1 MDKTEDFLISHRKP
15 LMLIL
20 ALILM
25 GGIFCYTRL
34 QTSLFP
40 EITFPKI
47 KVIADAG
54 LQPVNKMMIT
64 VTKPL
69 ENAIKQVPDLQ
80 VVRSTTSRGSCE
92 ISAFM
97 SWSADIDL
105 SKQQI
110 ESQISKIKN
119 ELPADVNISVEKMNP
134 SILPVSGYTLES
146 HSRSPIEL
154 KQIAT
159 FTVKPFLSQVSGIS
173 EIRVIGGKTKEYWLV
188 LNREKMTSLS
198 LTPDQISNTLS
209 QTNFIKSEGYLAD
222 YKMLY
227 LTVTDA
233 SVNAKDQLQNLVISN
248 NRKRVI
254 QLKDIADIQISE
266 GIEYTKINANGHEGV
281 LIAVIKQPNTNL
293 ISLSNDMAQKVAALQ
308 KLLPKDVTIKPYYIQ
323 ADFVNDSVKSVTDS
337 VWIGLLLAIIVAIIF
352 LRSLKA
358 SATILITIPVTLGLT
373 LIVLYVIGY
382 TFNIMTLGAIA
393 AAIGLIIDD
402 AIVVVEQIHRTHEEH
417 PEQPTNKLLKKAID
431 YLLPAMVGSSLST
444 MVIFIPFLL
453 MSGVAGAYFK
463 VMTNTMIITLVCSF
477 FVTWI
482 GLPVI
487 YLMLTRNHLGH
498 ASDKKEEVHEVKKQ
512 KWVSFFILRPLMSI
526 IIIIGLIVVIVLIP
540 SQLQTGFLP
549 DMDEGSIVLD
559 YSSPPGT
566 SLEETDRMLR
576 EVEKIIVKEP
586 DVAAY
591 SRRTGTQMGFFIT
604 EPNTGDYLIQLKK
617 NREKTTEEVISDLRG
632 KIAASQP
639 VLAQR
644 IDFGQVITDMLG
656 DLMSSTQPI
665 EVKVFGSDQQ
675 ILQNLSKQ
683 IAAQVTAVKGTADV
697 FDGIVIAG
705 PSVSI
710 IPNYAKLAQ
719 YNISPSSLQ
728 FQAQTALE
736 GNVVGNLYET
746 QQLVPIRLVYPG
758 NRYLSINGIKNLNLF
773 LSNGKPISINDLATV
788 ELKPGDAEINRQDLQ
803 SMGVIT
809 ARLENSDLGSVI
821 PAIQKNIAQNVNLP
835 QGYHVEY
842 GGAYA
847 EQQQSFKELLI
858 ILITSSLLVFCVILF
873 LFKQFRIA
881 ILILIVAVLG
891 IGGSFLAL
899 FITKTPLNVGSY
911 TGLIM
916 IVGIIGE
923 NAIFTFL
930 QFKQRAIENQSKK
943 MDKSIDEAIVYSI
956 STRLRPKL
964 MTALGAIIALTP
976 LALGIGAGA
985 QLHQPL
991 AIAVIG
997 GFLAALPLL
1006 LIVLPSMMRIFY
1018 RNYDFK
1024 SSNGLNNSNS

>member
-1 MDKTEDFLISHRKP
+1 MATETKLDKTENYFIFYRKP
-15 LMLIL
+15 LLLIL
-20 ALILM
+20 ALIII
-25 GGIFCYTRL
+25 GGIYSYTRL
-34 QTSLFP
+34 PTSLFP

-47 KVIADAG
+47 KIIADEG

-80 VVRSTTSRGSCE
+80 IVRSTTSRGSAE
-92 ISAFM
+92 ISAYM
-97 SWSADIDL
+97 DWSANIDL
-105 SKQQI
+105 SKEQI
-110 ESQISKIKN
+110 ESQISKIRGD
-119 ELPADVNISVEKMNP
+119 LPADVTISVEKMNP

-146 HSRSPIEL
+146 HNKSPIEL
-154 KQIAT
+154 KEIAT
-159 FTVKPFLSQVSGIS
+159 FTVKPFLSQVSGVS
-173 EIRVIGGKTKEYWLV
+173 EIRVIGGKTKEYWLL
-188 LNREKMTSLS
+188 LNRAKMSELS
-198 LTPDQISNTLS
+198 LTPDMINTALS
-209 QTNFIKSEGYLAD
+209 ATNFVKSEGYLSD

-227 LTVTDA
+227 LTITDA
-233 SVNAKDQLQNLVISN
+233 TVNNKEQLENLIINN

-254 QLKDIADIQISE
+254 QLKDVASIQISE
-266 GIEYTKINANGHEGV
+266 GVEYTKINANGHDGV

-293 ISLSNDMAQKVAALQ
+293 ISLAKDMELKVTALR
-308 KLLPKDVTIKPYYIQ
+308 KLLPEGVTIKPYYVQ

-352 LRSLKA
+352 LRSFKA
-358 SATILITIPVTLGLT
+358 SAVILITIPVTLFLT
-373 LIVLYVIGY
+373 LIVLYTIGY

-417 PEQPTNKLLKKAID
+417 PDEPTRHLLKKAID
-431 YLLPAMVGSSLST
+431 YLFPAMLGSSIST
-444 MVIFIPFLL
+444 IVIFIPFLL
-453 MSGVAGAYFK
+453 MTGVAGAYFK

-487 YLMLTRNHLGH
+487 YLFLTRDQHGH
-498 ASDKKEEVHEVKKQ
+498 KATNKKEDHTVKRQ
-512 KWVSFFILRPLMSI
+512 KWVSFFILRPYLSI
-526 IIIIGLIVVIVLIP
+526 VIIIGLIAVIVFIP
-540 SQLQTGFLP
+540 STLKTGFLP

-559 YSSPPGT
+559 YNSPPGT

-586 DVAAY
+586 DVEAY

-604 EPNTGDYLIQLKK
+604 EPNRGDYLIQLKK
-617 NREKTTEEVISDLRG
+617 KRDKTTEEVTSDIRQ
-632 KIAASQP
+632 KITSTQP
-639 VLAQR
+639 ALTV
-644 IDFGQVITDMLG
+644 DFGQVITDMLG
-656 DLMSSTQPI
+656 DLMESPQPI
-665 EVKVFGSDQQ
+665 EIKVFGEDKK
-675 ILQNLSKQ
+675 ILQSLSKQ
-683 IAAQVTAVKGTADV
+683 IATQVSAVKGTADV
-697 FDGIVIAG
+697 FNGIVIAG

-710 IPNYAKLAQ
+710 VPNYSKLAQ
-719 YNISPSSLQ
+719 YNLTPSNLQ

-736 GNVVGNLYET
+736 GNVVGNLYEQ
-746 QQLVPIRLVYPG
+746 QQLPVIRMVYPG
-758 NRYLSINGIKNLNLF
+758 NRYLSINNIENLNVF
-773 LSNGKPISINDLATV
+773 LPNGKLIPINQLATV
-788 ELKPGDAEINRQDLQ
+788 QLSPGDAEINRQDLQ

-809 ARLENSDLGSVI
+809 ARLDNSDLGSVI
-821 PAIQKNIAQNVNLP
+821 PAIQKNIVKNITLP
-835 QGYHVEY
+835 LGYHVEY

-847 EQQQSFKELLI
+847 QQQQSFKELLI
-858 ILITSSLLVFCVILF
+858 ILITASLLVFGVILF

-881 ILILIVAVLG
+881 LLILAIAVLG
-891 IGGSFLAL
+891 IAGSFLAL
-899 FITKTPLNVGSY
+899 SITHTPLNVGSY

-930 QFKQRAIENQSKK
+930 QFKESALEKPV
-943 MDKSIDEAIVYSI
+943 DEAIIYAI

-976 LALGIGAGA
+976 LALGIGGAGA

-997 GFLAALPLL
+997 GFLVALPLL
-1006 LIVLPSMMRIFY
+1006 LIVLPSMLRIIY
-1018 RNYDFK
+1018 PKNGISPTNQVNK
-1024 SSNGLNNSNS
+1024 SPTV